1 MQILRAKMEK
11 CQIYFNN
18 RFFLAMEQRA
28 NHVVFSEGLLAGA
41 VPKAILIL
49 LLRVYAVVRAAGSI
63 PTAPT
68 SFLIHFTGLVTSAR
82 QQKAAIR
89 ARSVGR

>member
-18 RFFLAMEQRA
+18 RFFLAVEHRA

-49 LLRVYAVVRAAGSI
+49 LSRVYAVI
-63 PTAPT
+63 
-68 SFLIHFTGLVTSAR
+68 
-82 QQKAAIR
+82 
-89 ARSVGR
+89 

>member
-1 MQILRAKMEK
+1 MEK

-18 RFFLAMEQRA
+18 RFFLAVEHRA

-49 LLRVYAVVRAAGSI
+49 LSRVS
-63 PTAPT
+63 APLQ
-68 SFLIHFTGLVTSAR
+68 SGIRFLPHLLSAPPSVHLAMHFPSCGERCGLTLFR
-82 QQKAAIR
+82 WNDAI
-89 ARSVGR
+89 G